1 MMTNR
6 QLFLQHVGQTSEAP
20 MALEMVRAEGLFQY
34 DAEGKAYMDLIG
46 GISVCNLGHGHPSVL
61 KAIGDQSER
70 YLHLMVYGEFI
81 ESPQVQYARALADS
95 LPDPLDCIFFTNSGT
110 EAVEGAMKLAKRYTG
125 RPELVA
131 FQQSYHGSTQ
141 GSLSLIGDEYWRQA
155 YRPLLPGILH
165 LRYNSLEDLDKIGS
179 RTAAVFVETVQAEAG
194 VVIPD
199 LEWMSALRRRCDA
212 SGALLAMDENQC
224 GFGRLGTLWG
234 FERFGMVPDI
244 LILGK
249 ALGGGM
255 PLGAFVASRTCMQ
268 ALTRNPVLGHLS
280 TFGGHPVCCAAGL
293 ASFQAL
299 REGTWIQ
306 QASDKGRLFSS
317 LLVHPAIRKVRQIG
331 LMMAVEFESAAFCK
345 KVIDRCLQAYVITDW
360 FLFAPHCLRLVPPL
374 IIEEADIRE
383 ACSRLIGAIEEVSSR
398 T

>member
-1 MMTNR
+1 
-6 QLFLQHVGQTSEAP
+6 
-20 MALEMVRAEGLFQY
+20 
-34 DAEGKAYMDLIG
+34 
-46 GISVCNLGHGHPSVL
+46 
-61 KAIGDQSER
+61 
-70 YLHLMVYGEFI
+70 
-81 ESPQVQYARALADS
+81 
-95 LPDPLDCIFFTNSGT
+95 
-110 EAVEGAMKLAKRYTG
+110 
-125 RPELVA
+125 
-131 FQQSYHGSTQ
+131 
-141 GSLSLIGDEYWRQA
+141 
-155 YRPLLPGILH
+155 
-165 LRYNSLEDLDKIGS
+165 
-179 RTAAVFVETVQAEAG
+179 
-194 VVIPD
+194 
-199 LEWMSALRRRCDA
+199 
-212 SGALLAMDENQC
+212 
-224 GFGRLGTLWG
+224 
-234 FERFGMVPDI
+234 
-244 LILGK
+244 
-249 ALGGGM
+249 M

-345 KVIDRCLQAYVITDW
+345 KVIDRCLQACLITDW